1 MKLTFIALALVCAA
15 VVADEKDAKR
25 HEKAMED
32 KRKKWDELFPK
43 IDTSGRDIPKK
54 PMLGY
59 LKLPKV
65 PFVAMPS
72 SSVLRW
78 RASLGGIARAVH
90 STCRPSLAHP
100 RIF

>member
-43 IDTSGRDIPKK
+43 IDTSGD
-54 PMLGY
+54 G
-59 LKLPKV
+59 KLSKEEV
-65 PFVAMPS
+65 TAYMQSGHHLLSKAGKAEANDTIV
-72 SSVLRW
+72 
-78 RASLGGIARAVH
+78 GH
-90 STCRPSLAHP
+90 
-100 RIF
+100 